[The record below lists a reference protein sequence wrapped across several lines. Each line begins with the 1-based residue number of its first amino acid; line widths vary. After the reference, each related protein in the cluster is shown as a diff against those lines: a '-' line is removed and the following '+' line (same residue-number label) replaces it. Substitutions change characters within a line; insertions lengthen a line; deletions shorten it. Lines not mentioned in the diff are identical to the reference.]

1 MTWQFDEF
9 AEPPEILY
17 DFVGAGGLAY
27 DLVLTVER
35 LPLADEKYPAE
46 LVGKLPG
53 GFIANATCAAA
64 RLGLRTAYIGWVGE
78 DSEGDLLR
86 DDFLEWNVHPAGLEC
101 VLGEPTPFTIVV
113 TDQKGRRAIL
123 LPPSPLYSA
132 LLSYDQLQVAARS
145 RVIYTFPRDLVWCGQ
160 LRGAAVEAGGLFVL
174 DVEQSIP
181 MRGEQLLNAIQMA
194 DIVFVT
200 RKSLAM
206 LGVRS
211 ITRLVAQRQWVI
223 MTAGSRGAYGIVYG
237 QRRPVFQPAR
247 EVVPVDTT
255 GAGDC
260 FHAALIAA
268 RLDGATLPEA
278 LAFATAAASIKVQH
292 RGARGG
298 LPTRAEVEALL

>member
-27 DLVLTVER
+27 DLVLTVDR

-86 DDFLEWNVHPAGLEC
+86 EDFLQWKVNPVGLEC
-101 VLGEPTPFTIVV
+101 VPGEPTPFTIVV
-113 TDQKGRRAIL
+113 TDQRGRRAIL
-123 LPPSPLYSA
+123 LPPFPLYNA
-132 LLSYDQLQVAARS
+132 LLSYDQMQVAVQS

-160 LRGAAVEAGGLFVL
+160 LRGAAVEGGGLFVL

-181 MRGEQLLNAIQMA
+181 MRGEQLLNAVQMA

-211 ITRLVAQRQWVI
+211 ITRLVDQHQWVI
-223 MTAGSRGAYGIVYG
+223 MTAGSRGAYGIEYG
-237 QRRPVFQPAR
+237 QRKPVFEPAR
-247 EVVPVDTT
+247 KVPVVDTT

-278 LAFATAAASIKVQH
+278 LAFATAAASIKVQQ